1 MFKGILGHSFDTIGK
16 PLISG
21 FFYGGSFINFRPKV
35 RGDAEI

>member
-1 MFKGILGHSFDTIGK
+1 MLRGIWAHSCNTIGK

-35 RGDAEI
+35 RGDAET